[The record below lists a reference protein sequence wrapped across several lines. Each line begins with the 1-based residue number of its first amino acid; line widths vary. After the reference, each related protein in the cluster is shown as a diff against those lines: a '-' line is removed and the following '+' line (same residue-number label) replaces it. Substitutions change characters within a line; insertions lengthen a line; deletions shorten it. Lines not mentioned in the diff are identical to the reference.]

1 MSALLGDQVRALL
14 AEAITVY
21 AGRPLEASL
30 YAVAAQ
36 FEEPLRVAIAGRVK
50 AGKST
55 LLNALVGD
63 QVAATDAGE
72 CTRVVT
78 WYWNGV
84 TYRAWAIPREGE
96 PEQLPFERTET
107 ATRID
112 LGRWKPEDL
121 VRLTVEVPSARLA
134 DITLIDTPGIASL
147 STNISGRT
155 EAFFAEAP
163 QDGTAADAVLY
174 LMRHLHTSDV
184 NFLESFHDAEFADS
198 MPVNAIGVLSRADE
212 IGAGR
217 IDAIDIARDIAARYG
232 RDDRIRALTQTVVP
246 VAGLL
251 AQAGSTLRHPEY
263 VDLGKLSQVPA
274 DELGEL
280 LLSVDRFTLWP
291 CRADVS
297 PEARRQLLDRFGVYG
312 VKVAIALL
320 RQGVVTS
327 GPGLADALVARSGL
341 PELRNVLLSRFAAR
355 RDILKARS
363 ALRAVE
369 LAIGVDPR
377 PGSEVLRRRQEE
389 IEASTH
395 DFAELRLLNE
405 VRTGALP
412 LAADRRDDVEALLGA
427 TGNGLR
433 ERLRVGADAPIDE
446 VRGRLLVELD
456 RWQRLSED
464 LLESHGTRR
473 AAGILRRTCEGMF
486 TDAELAGAST

>member
-14 AEAITVY
+14 AEAISVY

-30 YAVAAQ
+30 YAVSAQ

-107 ATRID
+107 ATSID

-198 MPVNAIGVLSRADE
+198 MPVNAVGVLSRADE

-232 RDDRIRALTQTVVP
+232 RDDRVRALTQTVVP

-263 VDLGKLSQVPA
+263 VDLGRLSQVPA
-274 DELGEL
+274 DELEEL
-280 LLSVDRFTLWP
+280 LLSVDRFVSRP

-297 PEARRQLLDRFGVYG
+297 PETRRLLLDRFGVFG
-312 VKVAIALL
+312 VKLAIALL
-320 RQGVVTS
+320 RQGVVAS
-327 GPGLADALVARSGL
+327 GPGLAQALVERSGL
-341 PELRNVLLSRFAAR
+341 PELRAVLLSRFAAR
-355 RDILKARS
+355 RDVLKARS

-369 LAIGVDPR
+369 LAISSDPR
-377 PGSEVLRRRQEE
+377 AGSALLRRRQEE

-412 LAADRRDDVEALLGA
+412 LDEPTRDDVEALLGA
-427 TGNGLR
+427 CGNSSR
-433 ERLRVGADAPIDE
+433 ERLRFGPDAPVDE
-446 VRGRLLVELD
+446 VRARLLVELD

-464 LLESHGTRR
+464 VLESQGARR
-473 AAGILRRTCEGMF
+473 AATVLRRTCEGIF
-486 TDAELAGAST
+486 LDTELAGAPT

>member
-1 MSALLGDQVRALL
+1 MSTPLGDQVRALV
-14 AEAITVY
+14 AEAIAVY
-21 AGRPLEASL
+21 AGRPAEMSL
-30 YAVAAQ
+30 AAVSAQ
-36 FEEPLRVAIAGRVK
+36 FEEPLRVAIAGRIK

-63 QVAATDAGE
+63 QVAATDAAE

-121 VRLTVEVPSARLA
+121 VRLTVEVPSARLV

-147 STNISGRT
+147 SSEVSGRT
-155 EAFFAEAP
+155 AAFFAEAP

-184 NFLESFHDAEFADS
+184 NFLEAFHDAEFADS
-198 MPVNAIGVLSRADE
+198 MPVNAVGVLSRADE

-217 IDAIDIARDIAARYG
+217 IDAIDIARDIAAAYG
-232 RDDRIRALTQTVVP
+232 RDDRVRALTQTVVP

-280 LLSVDRFTLWP
+280 LLSVDRFVTWP
-291 CRADVS
+291 CRAAVS

-312 VKVAIALL
+312 VKLAIALL
-320 RQGVVTS
+320 RQGVVRS
-327 GPGLADALVARSGL
+327 GPALSAALVERSGL
-341 PELRNVLLSRFAAR
+341 PELRAVLLARFAAR

-369 LAIGVDPR
+369 LAIGSDPR
-377 PGSEVLRRRQEE
+377 PGSEQLRRRQEE

-405 VRTGALP
+405 VRRGALP
-412 LAADRRDDVEALLGA
+412 LEPERRDDVEALLGA
-427 TGNGLR
+427 SGIGLR
-433 ERLRVGADAPIDE
+433 ERLRIDPAAPLEE
-446 VRGRLLVELD
+446 VRAHLLSELD

-486 TDAELAGAST
+486 LDAELAGAST

>member
-1 MSALLGDQVRALL
+1 MSALLGAQVRALL
-14 AEAITVY
+14 AEAMAVY
-21 AGRPLEASL
+21 AGRPVEPSL

-63 QVAATDAGE
+63 QVAATDAAE

-112 LGRWKPEDL
+112 LGNWKPEDL
-121 VRLTVEVPSARLA
+121 VRLTVEVPSARLV

-163 QDGTAADAVLY
+163 QEGTAADAVLY

-184 NFLESFHDAEFADS
+184 NFLEAFHDAEFADS
-198 MPVNAIGVLSRADE
+198 MPVNAVGVLSRADE

-217 IDAIDIARDIAARYG
+217 IDAIDIARDIAASYG
-232 RDDRIRALTQTVVP
+232 RDDRVRALTQTVVP

-280 LLSVDRFTLWP
+280 LLSVDRFVTWP

-297 PEARRQLLDRFGVYG
+297 PEARRLLLDRFGVYG
-312 VKVAIALL
+312 VKLAIALL
-320 RQGVVTS
+320 RQRVVES
-327 GPGLADALVARSGL
+327 GPGLASALVERSGL
-341 PELRNVLLSRFAAR
+341 PELRAVLLSRFAAR

-369 LAIGVDPR
+369 LAIGSDPR
-377 PGSEVLRRRQEE
+377 PGSEQLRRRQEE

-405 VRTGALP
+405 VRRGVLP
-412 LAADRRDDVEALLGA
+412 LSPERRDEVEALLGA
-427 TGNGLR
+427 CGNGLR
-433 ERLRVGADAPIDE
+433 ERLRIDSDAPVEE
-446 VRGRLLVELD
+446 VRARLVSELE

-486 TDAELAGAST
+486 QDAEMVGVPT